1 MTAQTSSPPFATTPS
16 SGTLAAA
23 LWPAADSGAG
33 QLLRPACLALA
44 GTLFIALCAHI
55 KVPMVPVPMTMQT
68 FAILVVG
75 MAFGWRLGLATVL
88 LYIGEGMAG
97 LPVFTNAGASPAYL
111 LGPTGGYIAGFAV
124 AAAATGWLAERGWD
138 RSIWT
143 TLPAMAIGTVCILGL
158 GVAWLSTLIGFDT
171 AIAAGLLPFV
181 WGALVKIALAAAVLP
196 GAWWVVARIRG

>member
-1 MTAQTSSPPFATTPS
+1 MTVQTSSHPS
-16 SGTLAAA
+16 PAATLAAA
-23 LWPAADSGAG
+23 LWPAADTGTG
-33 QLLRPACLALA
+33 RYLRLVALA
-44 GTLFIALCAHI
+44 IAGSLFIAVSAHV

-75 MAFGWRLGLATVL
+75 MAFGWRLGLATVV

-111 LGPTGGYIAGFAV
+111 LGPTGGYIVGFAV

-143 TLPAMAIGTVCILGL
+143 TLPAMAIGTACILGL
-158 GVAWLSTLIGFDT
+158 GVLWLSTLVGFEK
-171 AIAAGLLPFV
+171 AVAAGFVPFA

-196 GAWWVVARIRG
+196 AAWAIVSRVRR